1 MILQPIEHPLI
12 NALMLQYV
20 TCCLFLPI
28 SSVQQ
33 AQELCSFAWHNAQ
46 EPHPFGLS
54 EGTLVTLADHSAD
67 ACE

>member
-46 EPHPFGLS
+46 EPHP
-54 EGTLVTLADHSAD
+54 LVTLVDHSAD